1 MNKRMILA
9 TAEWCMPCKVV
20 KKEIEKHNYNVDI
33 KDYDEDME
41 FFTENNIKSVPKLL
55 VYDGETLITS
65 ISGIEDIMSVLKE
78 S

>member
-9 TAEWCMPCKVV
+9 TAEWCNPCKVV

-41 FFTENNIKSVPKLL
+41 FFTENNIKSVPRLL

-65 ISGIEDIMSVLKE
+65 ITGIEDIMSVLKE